1 VETDAPYLSPPGA
14 LRRRNEPRYVET
26 TARWVAEQRGEDVD
40 ALGDML
46 VAAYDATF
54 PRIPGRTVPG

>member
-1 VETDAPYLSPPGA
+1 M
-14 LRRRNEPRYVET
+14 ET

-40 ALGDML
+40 VLGDTL

-54 PRIPGRTVPG
+54 PRIGGRPIAG